1 MIDLDP
7 IRQFLVVFAVS
18 VVRLTAACSVVPF
31 MGDQVVSGQVRN
43 SLIFSWG
50 IIVYPIVAPTV
61 VGGLGTPLDIVAIL
75 AKEVFLG
82 IMIGFLAAKV
92 FWIAMSVGFFIDNQR
107 GSSMA
112 QVFDPTSGE
121 QTSPVGQFLQQTMVT
136 LFFISGGMLV
146 FLGGV
151 FESYVIWPV
160 KSYFPTFGG
169 DFPAFILEIGDD
181 LMRTVVILSA
191 PIIILLFLTD
201 FGLGLVNRFA
211 PQLNVFFLAMPVKCL
226 VALFVLVLYMPLL
239 LTLLGKE
246 QVGGLQ
252 QLELL
257 RNLLE

>member
-1 MIDLDP
+1 MIDIDP
-7 IRQFLVVFAVS
+7 IRQFLVVFAVT

-61 VGGLGTPLDIVAIL
+61 VGGLGSPLEIAAIL
-75 AKEVFLG
+75 GKEVFLG
-82 IMIGFLAAKV
+82 IMMGFLASKA

-121 QTSPVGQFLQQTMVT
+121 QTSPIGQFLQQTMLT

-146 FLGGV
+146 FLGIM
-151 FESYVIWPV
+151 FESYAVWPV
-160 KSYFPTFGG
+160 TSFFPTLGG
-169 DFPAFILEIGDD
+169 DFPGFVLEIGDD
-181 LMRTVVILSA
+181 LMRTVIVLAA
-191 PIIILLFLTD
+191 PIIILCFLTD

-226 VALFVLVLYMPLL
+226 VAMLVLVLYMPLL
-239 LTLLGKE
+239 LKLLGEE
-246 QVGGLQ
+246 QVDAMQ
-252 QLELL
+252 QIELL
-257 RNLLE
+257 RNLLS